1 MCFIHVISN
10 NMTLCFKVQSLCG
23 VVHFLTEHLFYLN
36 SLIFLLKF
44 EMCTIA
50 KRMSKKKKKIEGHC
64 DSIIYTFTERE
75 RKVKMHLLSSTSS
88 SVPRLHLLVTMVSS
102 GLLTTQGSHWKNIW
116 ITIICSSGPHD
127 DIPKEITSFSE

>member
-1 MCFIHVISN
+1 
-10 NMTLCFKVQSLCG
+10 MTLCFKVQSLCG

-50 KRMSKKKKKIEGHC
+50 KRMSKKKKTVEGHC

-75 RKVKMHLLSSTSS
+75 RKDTHVFIHFFKCAKTASLGNYGFLWTADHT
-88 SVPRLHLLVTMVSS
+88 
-102 GLLTTQGSHWKNIW
+102 G
-116 ITIICSSGPHD
+116 
-127 DIPKEITSFSE
+127 